1 VVLSITIRRMFRFK
15 EPTHAAQVTHEELP
29 AEFGRSGS
37 ELVSERMAE
46 MRMTGEAKVQRKHS
60 EIRFA
65 IREVFQRV
73 T

>member
-1 VVLSITIRRMFRFK
+1 MFRFK

-46 MRMTGEAKVQRKHS
+46 MRMTGEAKVQRKPRKIRLAIS
-60 EIRFA
+60 E
-65 IREVFQRV
+65 VLQRV
-73 T
+73 A